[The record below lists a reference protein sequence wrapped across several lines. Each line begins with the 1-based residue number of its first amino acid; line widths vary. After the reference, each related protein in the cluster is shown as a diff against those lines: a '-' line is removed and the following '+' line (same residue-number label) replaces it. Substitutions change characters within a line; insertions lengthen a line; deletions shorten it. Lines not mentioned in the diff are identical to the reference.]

1 MKFTL
6 LSLNVLFFFFLINI
20 LICCICIILVNNT
33 IQSVFFLIL
42 VFCNSS
48 GVLLLLNCDFLAFL
62 LIIIYVGA
70 VVVLFLFV
78 IMMLKVNITHSYL
91 GESFSRY
98 LPLGFLINLIVL
110 LEFFFIYSENYNMNN
125 FQVFIEKLVEHKFYV
140 NWFEIF
146 FTVENIKTVSTLVLD
161 YFWIYLIISSII
173 LMIAMIG
180 CIILTINKKTIHWK
194 SQIHFDKYNVSLKER
209 ISLLNKKIQ

>member
-1 MKFTL
+1 MKVNLFN
-6 LSLNVLFFFFLINI
+6 LNVFFFVFLLNI

-70 VVVLFLFV
+70 VAVLFLFV
-78 IMMLKVNITHSYL
+78 IMMLKVNLNYNYII
-91 GESFSRY
+91 ESFYRY
-98 LPLGFLINLIVL
+98 FPLGFLLNVLILFEFSFIYLYNLNSNNFEIFLKNLIQ
-110 LEFFFIYSENYNMNN
+110 N
-125 FQVFIEKLVEHKFYV
+125 KLYL
-140 NWFEIF
+140 NWFEIYF
-146 FTVENIKTVSTLVLD
+146 NVDNIQIISNLILD
-161 YFWIYLIISSII
+161 YFWIYLIISSVI

-180 CIILTINKKTIHWK
+180 CILLTLNIKNIHWK
-194 SQIHFDKYNVSLKER
+194 SQVH
-209 ISLLNKKIQ
+209 LNKFNINLKKKIYLITK